1 MKHLI
6 EKTRRLAAA
15 GLKRGSLRWV
25 GVACVAMVSAAS
37 VGAADMPVR
46 GGTLVFP
53 VHMGEPATYDCHAGF
68 QNLVFRVA
76 PHYST
81 LVRLDADRYPQVEAD
96 LARSWKVSADGLRY
110 EFSLNPGVKFHDGSA
125 FTSADVKASLER
137 LSNPPAGVVS
147 VRRAMFED
155 IKSVETPD
163 PLTAVVNLKSPN
175 VALLQQLGTP
185 YACIYSSRLLASDPS
200 YPVKKVMGT
209 GPFRFVS
216 HTAGQDWIGQRFEGY
231 FKPGMPYLDGY
242 RALNTTQPGA
252 LNALLAGQ
260 VHYTMQGQTPGDV
273 ERLRTS
279 RGDKLNF
286 VGGESATGLHILIG
300 VNTQRGA
307 LTDVRVRRALLLAMD
322 RYAGSKAMANLTA
335 VHLPGGFSRPGS
347 AFARSP
353 KELEALPGFSR
364 DIAASR
370 QEARRLLAE
379 AGHSKLKI
387 VFVNRPQSTYWGVFL
402 ADQMRQIGVT
412 VDHQVSDN
420 VNGRKVSGDYDLIV
434 EATPEYLDD
443 PIVQWSNFLSYDK
456 NPANV
461 SRSNDPKLDE
471 LYNAQKREQ
480 DPEKRRVRVQ
490 EMEKYMIDQAYFL
503 PMFWQSWRRGI
514 AVELGGVG
522 NMPSNFLNVDLSRYW
537 LRSGDKSTN

>member
-1 MKHLI
+1 
-6 EKTRRLAAA
+6 
-15 GLKRGSLRWV
+15 
-25 GVACVAMVSAAS
+25 
-37 VGAADMPVR
+37 
-46 GGTLVFP
+46 
-53 VHMGEPATYDCHAGF
+53 
-68 QNLVFRVA
+68 
-76 PHYST
+76 
-81 LVRLDADRYPQVEAD
+81 
-96 LARSWKVSADGLRY
+96 
-110 EFSLNPGVKFHDGSA
+110 VKFHDGTP

-137 LSNPPAGVVS
+137 MSNPPVGVVS

-155 IKSVETPD
+155 IVSVETPN

-175 VALLQQLGTP
+175 VAMLQLLGTP
-185 YACIYSSRLLASDPS
+185 YACIYSSRLLASDPL
-200 YPVKKVMGT
+200 YPAKKVMGT

-216 HTAGQDWIGQRFEGY
+216 HTAGQDWIGERFEGY
-231 FKPGMPYLDGY
+231 FKPGQPYLDGY

-273 ERLRTS
+273 ERLRAS
-279 RGDKLNF
+279 RGDKLKF
-286 VGGESATGLHILIG
+286 VGGQRATGLHILIG

-307 LTDVRVRRALLLAMD
+307 LADVRVRRALLLAMD

-347 AFARSP
+347 VFARSP
-353 KELEALPGFSR
+353 KELETLPGFSR

-370 QEARRLLAE
+370 KEARRLLADS
-379 AGHSKLKI
+379 GHSNLKI
-387 VFVNRPQSTYWGVFL
+387 SFVNRPQSTYWGVFL

-412 VDHQVSDN
+412 LDHQVSDN

-443 PIVQWSNFLSYDK
+443 PIVQWSTFLPYDK

-461 SRSNDPKLDE
+461 SRTNDPKLE
-471 LYNAQKREQ
+471 GLYNAQKGEQ
-480 DPEKRRVRVQ
+480 DPAKRHVLVQ
-490 EMEKYMIDQAYFL
+490 EMEKYMVEQAYFL

-514 AVELGGVG
+514 SVDLGGVG
-522 NMPSNFLNVDLSRYW
+522 DMPSNFLNVDLSRYW
-537 LRSGDKSTN
+537 LRSGGAKSNN